1 MLGPQLLSPQITCRI
16 EVQEAATPEAASQ
29 WLLPSPVPRNCPG
42 GESGSIRKKSSK
54 ALPKVNDFI

>member
-29 WLLPSPVPRNCPG
+29 WLLLSPVPRNCPG
-42 GESGSIRKKSSK
+42 
-54 ALPKVNDFI
+54 